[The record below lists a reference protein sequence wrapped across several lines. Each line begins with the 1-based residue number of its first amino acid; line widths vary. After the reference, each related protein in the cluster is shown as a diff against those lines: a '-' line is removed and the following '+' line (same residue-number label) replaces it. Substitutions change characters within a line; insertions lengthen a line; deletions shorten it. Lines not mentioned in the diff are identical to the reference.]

1 MVQAF
6 LPSTFKCSF
15 LLMIHV
21 LSVFRTSTEMEL
33 AGRGPV
39 SEQQVRGNICSLF
52 SDLEL
57 FI

>member
-21 LSVFRTSTEMEL
+21 LRTSTEMEL